1 MWLKNIGLGTD
12 MVKTELSLRELLVE
26 YIFFALDEDMLM
38 AEYSM
43 TPQEV
48 EDLSDVDLLELYDHC
63 ILLREV

>member
-1 MWLKNIGLGTD
+1 MKIT
-12 MVKTELSLRELLVE
+12 TELNLRELLIE

-38 AEYSM
+38 SDYSM

-63 ILLREV
+63 ILCREV